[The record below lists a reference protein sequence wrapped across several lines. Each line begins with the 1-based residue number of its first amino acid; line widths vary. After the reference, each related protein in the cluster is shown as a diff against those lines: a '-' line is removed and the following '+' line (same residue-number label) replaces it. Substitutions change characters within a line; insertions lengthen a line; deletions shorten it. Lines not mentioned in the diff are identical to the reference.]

1 MLSCLIERVTKMAS
15 IFEIVESVK
24 DGLLNLGPN
33 IAVILIVLGGIVYGL
48 SYMQPANTRGK
59 WQSLAIGIFIGG
71 IIVAAIVGAAELIAQ
86 SSLTLLT

>member
-1 MLSCLIERVTKMAS
+1 MAS
-15 IFEIVESVK
+15 IFDTVESIK
-24 DGLLNLGPN
+24 LGLLSIGPG

-48 SYMQPANTRGK
+48 SYTQPAHNRGK
-59 WQSLAIGIFIGG
+59 WQSLGAGIFIGG